1 MMNVLPI
8 VVLYNTDFHTTNV
21 WQTLLCHEP
30 DCQVLLYENSL
41 EPLNQRYASDQ
52 VLYHHDPNNGGVSAA
67 YNYGACQARQ
77 LEGVEAV
84 LLLDEDTCFESDY
97 LKVLRDLLQAHP
109 DINLFVPQV
118 LYQGD
123 FPFSPIRRGLRWHR
137 GVSLPEGQYS
147 LYDYLPVNSGACIRL
162 SVFERV
168 GGYQDAIRLDFA
180 DFDFFARLAEVSA
193 DFWRID
199 RVAQQSF
206 SNSETDIDRLYRRY
220 LFYLE
225 GAREARKNKLIRRM
239 VDVGVLRHTLALTAR
254 TNSLRFIKKYLFR

>member
-168 GGYQDAIRLDFA
+168 GGYQDAIRLYFA

>member
-1 MMNVLPI
+1 MMSVLPI

-21 WQTLLCHEP
+21 WQTLLSHEP

-41 EPLNQRYASDQ
+41 EPLNRRYASER

-67 YNYGACQARQ
+67 YNYGVSLARQ
-77 LEGVEAV
+77 LDGVEAV
-84 LLLDEDTCFESDY
+84 LLLDEDTSFEVDY
-97 LKVLRDLLQAHP
+97 LKVLNSLLQAHP

-123 FPFSPIRRGLRWHR
+123 FPFSPIRRGLRLHR

-147 LYDYLPVNSGACIRL
+147 LHDYLPVNSGACVRL
-162 SVFERV
+162 SAFERV
-168 GGYQDAIRLDFA
+168 GGYQQTIRLDFA
-180 DFDFFARLAEVSA
+180 DFDFFARLGEVSA
-193 DFWRID
+193 SFWRVD

-206 SNSETDIDRLYRRY
+206 SNSETDVDRLYRRY

>member
-109 DINLFVPQV
+109 AINLFVPQV

-225 GAREARKNKLIRRM
+225 GAREARKNKLIRCL